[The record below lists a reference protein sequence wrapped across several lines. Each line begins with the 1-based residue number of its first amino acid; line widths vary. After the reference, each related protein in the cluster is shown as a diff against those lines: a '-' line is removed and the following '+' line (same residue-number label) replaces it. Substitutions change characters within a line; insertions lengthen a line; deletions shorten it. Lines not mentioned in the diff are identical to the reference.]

1 MCYSVES
8 SAKTSALSLFAI
20 ILLLQSNIP
29 HFKWIGV
36 MMVGWCGM
44 QMAEFLLWLT
54 NPRSSCTSMNKLV
67 TLTII
72 PLVLLAQPLCGLI
85 GSFFV
90 KPWSACSDNRKLFIV
105 IYSII
110 IVLSTIIYFYK
121 GATKYCTTVTP
132 DGHLDWWLSSFAPKY
147 TNGHMIRYYVW
158 LIMIIFP
165 IFLLWD
171 ISYKAVFA
179 ISILPL
185 FGFFY
190 GLKTDS
196 SASIW
201 CHYTSFTAIV
211 SILIYVLYKFN
222 IYNILK

>member
-20 ILLLQSNIP
+20 ILLLQSNVP
-29 HFKWIGV
+29 HFQWIGLT
-36 MMVGWCGM
+36 MVGWCGM

-54 NPRSSCTSMNKLV
+54 NPRESCTSMNKII

-72 PLVLLAQPLCGLI
+72 PFVLFLQPLCGLF

-110 IVLSTIIYFYK
+110 VLFSVVIYSYK

-132 DGHLDWWLSSFAPKY
+132 EGHLDWWLSSFTPKY
-147 TNGHMIRYYVW
+147 INEHMIRYYLW
-158 LIMIIFP
+158 LVMAIFP

-171 ISYKAVFA
+171 ISYKAILA
-179 ISILPL
+179 ICIIPL